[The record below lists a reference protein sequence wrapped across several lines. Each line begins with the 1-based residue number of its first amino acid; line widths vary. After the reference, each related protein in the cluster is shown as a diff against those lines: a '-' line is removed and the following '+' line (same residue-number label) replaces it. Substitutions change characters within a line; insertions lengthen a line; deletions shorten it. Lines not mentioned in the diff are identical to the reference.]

1 MCCAPSVGEGRNNL
15 LNRSRCAHP
24 LCKAGQDR
32 FGASV
37 GGGGRGIVPDDVRI
51 EIAEKF
57 CEMTGDAADRWT
69 LAQRRHGF

>member
-15 LNRSRCAHP
+15 LNRNRCANP

-32 FGASV
+32 FGDSV
-37 GGGGRGIVPDDVRI
+37 GARRGILPDDVRI

-57 CEMTGDAADRWT
+57 CEMAGDATDRWK